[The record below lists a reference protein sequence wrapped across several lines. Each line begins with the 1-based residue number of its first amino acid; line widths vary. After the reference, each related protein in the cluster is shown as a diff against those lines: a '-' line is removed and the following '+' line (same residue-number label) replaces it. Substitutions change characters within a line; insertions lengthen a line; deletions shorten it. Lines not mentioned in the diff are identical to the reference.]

1 MGSDVKLAVVVDVDR
16 CLYLIGNT
24 RIYQPVIKGWFPNAS
39 FCDTIS
45 TWDVS
50 GWKLGEI
57 CRRTTGVHRI
67 RSFIK
72 QLEEYKPCVFN
83 FQIDAVDDSG
93 RNFYLRGNTVVISYD
108 VIQRELNA
116 SSVWYNIDQKAIVI
130 EGVELPML
138 LLFLEKEKAQIHLQW
153 ISFNNDRIQ
162 QKLKTSLQYL
172 NVSTREHFAKITWAN
187 LHTLSKEMTLDCD
200 LFFCSDACCYIVNSS
215 TDAIPFIRIL
225 SVDVD
230 TRNVATDCPTSPV
243 TEYLSELPPLE
254 MESAEVERWSSE
266 HEGEVSWLL

>member
-200 LFFCSDACCYIVNSS
+200 LLLYCQQQHGCNSFHQDPVS
-215 TDAIPFIRIL
+215 RRRYTQRGDGLPDISCNRI
-225 SVDVD
+225 SIGI
-230 TRNVATDCPTSPV
+230 TSIGDGV
-243 TEYLSELPPLE
+243 G
-254 MESAEVERWSSE
+254 R
-266 HEGEVSWLL
+266 G